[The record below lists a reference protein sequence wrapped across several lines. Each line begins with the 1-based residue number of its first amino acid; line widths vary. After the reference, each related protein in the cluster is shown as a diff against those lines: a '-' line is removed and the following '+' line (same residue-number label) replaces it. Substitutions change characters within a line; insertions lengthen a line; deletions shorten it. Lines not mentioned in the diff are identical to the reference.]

1 MFNDGRRFSVT
12 GNKLTVSRSQ
22 RQGTSKAVVGR
33 GAKEEAFI
41 YGGASLGVGFN
52 SGNTNMQITAG
63 GMIQQVGLLAGL
75 VPQNEKLLR
84 KFYRDIYYYDAVGG
98 SAADMLSS
106 FPYSEFTLTGVEQ
119 KRVDKYVES
128 MVRLNIRQLMPQVTL
143 GYLVD
148 GEYCSSLIF
157 NQKEKVFVDLI
168 NYPVDDCTVEHL
180 AFQGLDPIITVK
192 TNEALRRFIQS
203 NNRQAVAL
211 RSVLPKSLMQVLQ
224 EPAFELDP
232 LTALYVA
239 RRTIPGSEPL
249 SWLKRILPAYLFE
262 RTLFRSTLVEAQR
275 RVRSMLHIAMGD
287 DTHEFTPEE
296 MAETV
301 NQFQLADQ
309 DPLGAVVGTRNNVQ
323 AQEIRQG
330 GDFWKWTD
338 VTDQL
343 KDIKLRGLGISEAFL
358 SGDSN
363 YSNVETGMSV
373 FMENTDTLRSNITYE
388 VLTNKVFPIIAVAND
403 FFKKGKQVDTESRR
417 RMQFQLSNHHD
428 LDIPTVRWHK
438 RLEAKSEENM
448 MELLDQLSTKGF
460 PIPLRMW
467 AAAAKV
473 DINSLLQD
481 LEQDELLKKQ
491 IAAITGV
498 DADMIGVPTTD
509 ADGNPIGGA
518 GVPGGGG
525 GDDFGGDEG
534 GDEDDSFAFGGD
546 TDKNEE
552 EDEKPDAESE
562 SPKPKNGTPGK
573 GFGGNAEKART
584 LARLT
589 AESQLRRVPLLS
601 RKFGEDAGE
610 VRAKSKTGKDKYI
623 FNQARAQREMNELI
637 VKASIELS
645 RHPER
650 RSQVLAAVRR
660 KLGRVPKLV

>member
-1 MFNDGRRFSVT
+1 
-12 GNKLTVSRSQ
+12 
-22 RQGTSKAVVGR
+22 
-33 GAKEEAFI
+33 
-41 YGGASLGVGFN
+41 
-52 SGNTNMQITAG
+52 
-63 GMIQQVGLLAGL
+63 
-75 VPQNEKLLR
+75 
-84 KFYRDIYYYDAVGG
+84 
-98 SAADMLSS
+98 
-106 FPYSEFTLTGVEQ
+106 
-119 KRVDKYVES
+119 
-128 MVRLNIRQLMPQVTL
+128 
-143 GYLVD
+143 
-148 GEYCSSLIF
+148 
-157 NQKEKVFVDLI
+157 
-168 NYPVDDCTVEHL
+168 
-180 AFQGLDPIITVK
+180 
-192 TNEALRRFIQS
+192 
-203 NNRQAVAL
+203 
-211 RSVLPKSLMQVLQ
+211 
-224 EPAFELDP
+224 
-232 LTALYVA
+232 
-239 RRTIPGSEPL
+239 
-249 SWLKRILPAYLFE
+249 
-262 RTLFRSTLVEAQR
+262 
-275 RVRSMLHIAMGD
+275 
-287 DTHEFTPEE
+287 
-296 MAETV
+296 
-301 NQFQLADQ
+301 
-309 DPLGAVVGTRNNVQ
+309 VVGTRNNVQ

-403 FFKKGKQVDTESRR
+403 FFKKGKEVDTESRR

-491 IAAITGV
+491 IAKITGV
-498 DADMIGVPTTD
+498 DAESIGVPTVD

-518 GVPGGGG
+518 GVPGSGGGEG
-525 GDDFGGDEG
+525 GDDDFGNE
-534 GDEDDSFAFGGD
+534 DEDEDSFDFSDDA
-546 TDKNEE
+546 DKNEE
-552 EDEKPDAESE
+552 EDEKPDAKSE
-562 SPKPKNGTPGK
+562 SPKPKSGTPGK

-584 LARLT
+584 LASLT
-589 AESQLRRVPLLS
+589 AQSQLRRVPLLA
-601 RKFGEDAGE
+601 RKFGEDAGDI
-610 VRAKSKTGKDKYI
+610 RGKSKTGKDKYI
-623 FNQARAQREMNELI
+623 YNQARAQREMNELI
-637 VKASIELS
+637 VKASVELS

>member
-1 MFNDGRRFSVT
+1 MFNDGKKFSVT
-12 GNKLTVSRSQ
+12 GNKLTVSRTQARGST
-22 RQGTSKAVVGR
+22 RAVIGR
-33 GAKEEAFI
+33 AKEEAFI
-41 YGGASLGVGFN
+41 YGGASMGVGFN
-52 SGNTNMQITAG
+52 SGNTNMQVTSG
-63 GMIQQVGLLAGL
+63 GMVQQVGLLAGL

-84 KFYRDIYYYDAVGG
+84 KFYRDIYYYDSVGG

-128 MVRLNIRQLMPQVTL
+128 MVRLNIRQMMPQVTL

-157 NQKEKVFVDLI
+157 NQKEKVFVDMI

-192 TNEALRRFIQS
+192 TNEALRRFINS
-203 NNRQAVAL
+203 SNRQAVAL

-249 SWLKRILPAYLFE
+249 SWLKRMLPAYLFE
-262 RTLFRSTLVEAQR
+262 RTLYRSTLIEAQR

-343 KDIKLRGLGISEAFL
+343 TPMKLRALGISEAFL

-373 FMENTDTLRSNITYE
+373 FMENTDTLRGNLTYE

-403 FFKKGKQVDTESRR
+403 FFKEGKAVDTESRR

-448 MELLDQLSTKGF
+448 MDLLDSLGQKGF

-491 IAAITGV
+491 IAKITGQNP
-498 DADMIGVPTTD
+498 DEIGVPTVD
-509 ADGNPIGGA
+509 AAGNPLDE
-518 GVPGGGG
+518 GGGG
-525 GDDFGGDEG
+525 GVGGDDADDFGA
-534 GDEDDSFAFGGD
+534 DEDDDSFSFGGD
-546 TDKNEE
+546 TDEE
-552 EDEKPDAESE
+552 PEST
-562 SPKPKNGTPGK
+562 SGPTAKPKKGGASGGGPGK
-573 GFGGNAEKART
+573 GFGGNAENART

-589 AESQLRRVPLLS
+589 ADQQIRKVPLLS
-601 RKFGEDAGE
+601 RRFSESASEIKG
-610 VRAKSKTGKDKYI
+610 VSKTGKDKYI
-623 FNQARAQREMNELI
+623 HNQQRASREMNELI
-637 VKASIELS
+637 VRAAVELS

-650 RSQVLAAVRR
+650 KATVLANVRR